1 MLPHKESLTHFFLM
15 INFFF
20 FLIKV
25 SYGLLKKFGYGKALI
40 GTAGTS
46 TFCHWEEGCGVS
58 RLSTTICQRPPLPY
72 DLKLK
77 QAAGKVSL
85 GPGEKMS

>member
-1 MLPHKESLTHFFLM
+1 M
-15 INFFF
+15 
-20 FLIKV
+20 
-25 SYGLLKKFGYGKALI
+25 
-40 GTAGTS
+40 
-46 TFCHWEEGCGVS
+46 
-58 RLSTTICQRPPLPY
+58 STTICQRPPLPY